1 MNNVIEHRLPNNP
14 MYALE
19 HKRLATFEDWP
30 PGMPIKPEIL
40 AGAGFFYLGKSV
52 KITNSRL
59 NKLHKCTNL
68 QILLNLTNI
77 YRTRRFCPML
87 PLWYWIKKV
96 GCIRF
101 TLD

>member
-1 MNNVIEHRLPNNP
+1 MNNVIEHRLPNHP

-59 NKLHKCTNL
+59 NKLHKCTNS
-68 QILLNLTNI
+68 QILLN
-77 YRTRRFCPML
+77 
-87 PLWYWIKKV
+87 
-96 GCIRF
+96 
-101 TLD
+101 